1 MLEEI
6 GSKVKEA
13 SKSIVNIDEN
23 LKDKTLLDLSKAL
36 LDNKKEILEAND
48 IDIKNA
54 KEKGMKESL
63 IDRLRITNDRIDNM
77 AKALE
82 KIVKLPTPIG
92 KTYYGKRLSNGL
104 NLYKVCVPL
113 GVVGVIYESRPN
125 VTVDVFSLCFKTNN
139 AIILK
144 GGSDAINSNIIL
156 VKIIKDVLK
165 KNNLD
170 ENIIAL
176 IEDVKRETTL
186 EFMKLNRYVDVL
198 IPRGGASLIKSV
210 VNNSTIPVIETGTG
224 NCHIYVDKDANFDM
238 ALKIIENAKTSRVG
252 VCNACESLVIN
263 KDICKEFIPKLV
275 EVLKKHNVEIR
286 GDETSRKYSNYIK
299 EAIEDDYAKEYL
311 DLIISIKTVD
321 NVDEAI
327 NHINKYSTKHS
338 EAIIT
343 ENYTIATKFTDLV
356 DSSCVYVNAS
366 TRFTDGE
373 CFGFGAEIGISTQK
387 LHARGP
393 MGLDELTTYK
403 YIIKGEG
410 QVR

>member
-1 MLEEI
+1 MLEKI
-6 GSKVKEA
+6 GIKVKKA

-36 LDNKKEILEAND
+36 LDNKKEIIEANN

-63 IDRLRITNDRIDNM
+63 IDRLRLTNDRIDNM

-299 EAIEDDYAKEYL
+299 EATEEDYAKEYL

-343 ENYTIATKFTDLV
+343 
-356 DSSCVYVNAS
+356 
-366 TRFTDGE
+366 
-373 CFGFGAEIGISTQK
+373 
-387 LHARGP
+387 
-393 MGLDELTTYK
+393 
-403 YIIKGEG
+403 
-410 QVR
+410 

>member
-13 SKSIVNIDEN
+13 SKSIVNIDESI
-23 LKDKTLLDLSKAL
+23 KEKTLLDLSKSL
-36 LDNKKEILEAND
+36 IDNKNKILKAND

-54 KEKGMKESL
+54 KEKGMKEAL
-63 IDRLRITNDRIDNM
+63 IDRLRLTNDRIDNM

-92 KTYYGKRLSNGL
+92 KTYYGKKLSNGL
-104 NLYKVCVPL
+104 DLYKVCVPL

-144 GGSDAINSNIIL
+144 GGSDAINSNIAL

-170 ENIIAL
+170 QNIIYL

-186 EFMKLNRYVDVL
+186 EFMKLNNYVDVL
-198 IPRGGASLIKSV
+198 IPRGGASLIKTV

-238 ALKIIENAKTSRVG
+238 ALRIIENAKTSRVG
-252 VCNACESLVIN
+252 VCNACESLVIH
-263 KDICKEFIPKLV
+263 KDICEEFIPKLV
-275 EVLKKHNVEIR
+275 EVLKKHNVNIR
-286 GDETSRKYSNYIK
+286 GDELSRKYSNYIK
-299 EAIEDDYAKEYL
+299 EAIEEDYAKEYL

-321 NVDEAI
+321 NVEEAI

-343 ENYTIATKFTDLV
+343 ENYTTARKFTNLI

-393 MGLDELTTYK
+393 MGLEELTTYK
-403 YIIKGEG
+403 YIIEGEG
-410 QVR
+410 QIR